1 MNPIIRLENVHYTYQ
16 PESEQPIQALQ
27 GIDLTVQSGEYLVI
41 LGHNG
46 SGKST
51 LAKHLNALLL
61 PGEGEVWVKGWNT
74 KEQQHIRDIRST
86 VGMVFQNPDNQ
97 IVATIVEEDVAFGPE
112 NLGVAQPEIVR
123 RVDWSLD
130 QVSMQPFR
138 HRPPHQL
145 SSGQKQ
151 RICIAGVLAMK
162 PEVLVLDEATAM
174 LDPLG
179 RREVLDIA
187 RRLNKEEGIT
197 LIAITHFM
205 EEAVEADRLVVLA
218 QGRIVLQGTPREVF
232 GQAERLREWQIDV
245 PQVTQL
251 ALALHERVD
260 GFPKDILTVA
270 EFVSAVR
277 QRDLKQV
284 PQQHNQSPKIQL
296 AQISPTGE
304 AGDFRTPVT
313 EQAGHRSVG
322 TKNQLKPDTSTV
334 PATIEPIIQ
343 IKDLTHYYMR
353 GTPLQ
358 VEAVSGVNLELYAG
372 EILGIIGPTGSGKST
387 IIQHFNALLRPHTGQ
402 VIIFGQDVGQ
412 NKVDVKRIRASVG
425 LVFQQPERQLF
436 EHYVGDDVAY
446 GPRNLK
452 LSREEVR
459 ARVKRAME
467 AVGLGFEDFKDRLT
481 FSLSGG
487 QMRRVALAG
496 VLALE
501 PKVLVLDEPTSGLDP
516 QGRHQLL
523 EHILKLHQEQ
533 ELTLVLVSH
542 NMEELARVCDRICVI
557 SEGQVVMIGT
567 PGEVFGQSQILC
579 ELGLGVPAVT
589 DVVEQLRQ
597 VGILRNAGLL
607 QDADIGKTDAVLTVA
622 QATEVLEKVL
632 DESI

>member
-1 MNPIIRLENVHYTYQ
+1 MNPIIRLENIHYTYQ
-16 PESEQPIQALQ
+16 SESDQAIKALA
-27 GIDLTVQSGEYLVI
+27 GIDLAVLPGEYLVI

-74 KEQQHIRDIRST
+74 KERQFIRDIRST
-86 VGMVFQNPDNQ
+86 VGMVFQTPDNQ

-112 NLGVAQPEIVR
+112 NLGLAHPEIVS
-123 RVDWSLD
+123 RVDWSLE
-130 QVSMQPFR
+130 QVSMLPFR
-138 HRPPHQL
+138 HRSPHML

-151 RICIAGVLAMK
+151 RICIAGMLAMK
-162 PEVLVLDEATAM
+162 PEVLVLDESTAM

-187 RRLNKEEGIT
+187 HQLNKEKGMT

-205 EEAVEADRLVVLA
+205 EEAVNADRLVVLDE
-218 QGRIVLQGTPREVF
+218 GRIALQGTPREVF
-232 GQAERLREWQIDV
+232 SQTERLRALKMDV
-245 PQVTQL
+245 PPVTQL
-251 ALALHERVD
+251 AIALHERVES
-260 GFPKDILTVA
+260 FPPHILTTD
-270 EFVSAVR
+270 EFVTEVR
-277 QRDLKQV
+277 QRGVKQTAKQNGQ
-284 PQQHNQSPKIQL
+284 PQQSP
-296 AQISPTGE
+296 AVPPP
-304 AGDFRTPVT
+304 PV
-313 EQAGHRSVG
+313 A
-322 TKNQLKPDTSTV
+322 
-334 PATIEPIIQ
+334 EPIIQ

-353 GTPLQ
+353 DTPLQ
-358 VEAVSGVNLELYAG
+358 VKAITEINLELYAG
-372 EILGIIGPTGSGKST
+372 EILGIIGHTGSGKST
-387 IIQHFNALLRPHTGQ
+387 VIQHFNALMRPHEGQ
-402 VIIFGQDVGQ
+402 VIIFGQDISQ
-412 NKVDVKRIRASVG
+412 NDVDVKDIRSRVG
-425 LVFQQPERQLF
+425 LVFQQPEAQLF
-436 EHYVGDDVAY
+436 EHYVGDDIAY

-467 AVGLGFEDFKDRLT
+467 SVGLGFEAFKDRMT

-523 EHILKLHQEQ
+523 AHILKLRREQ
-533 ELTLVLVSH
+533 DLTLVLVSH

-557 SEGQVVMIGT
+557 SEGRVVLTG
-567 PGEVFGQSQILC
+567 PPSEVFGRSQMLRD
-579 ELGLGVPAVT
+579 LGLGVPAVT
-589 DVVEQLRQ
+589 NVIDQ
-597 VGILRNAGLL
+597 LRNAGII
-607 QDADIGKTDAVLTVA
+607 DGADTVLTIA

-632 DESI
+632 HESI